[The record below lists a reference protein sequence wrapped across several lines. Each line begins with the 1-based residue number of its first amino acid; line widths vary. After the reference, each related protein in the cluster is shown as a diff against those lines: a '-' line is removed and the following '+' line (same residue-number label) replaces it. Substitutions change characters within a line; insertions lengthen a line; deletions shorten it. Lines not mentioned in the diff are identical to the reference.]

1 MECVYES
8 EREIDMDKFSLL
20 NRVDSPKDLKR
31 LKMDELKQLA
41 EEIRQFL
48 LEKVSRTGGH
58 LASNL
63 GVVELTIAL
72 HYVFNSPFDK
82 VIWDVGHQAYV
93 HKILTGRREQFDT
106 LRQFGG
112 LSGFPK
118 RSESVH
124 DIFDTGHS
132 STSISVALGM
142 ARARDLKNEKYN
154 VVAVIGD
161 GALTGGMAFEALN
174 DAGHSRTNLIV
185 ILNDNEMSISENV
198 GALAAYLSKLR
209 SNPRYTRVKK
219 GVDSLVRRIPFM
231 GQYFA
236 DMIER
241 FKNSF
246 KYLVISGM
254 LFEQMGFTYMG
265 PIDGHNLLALID
277 VMKRVIMMEGPVLIH
292 VVTKKGKG
300 YDFAEQN
307 PELFHGVP
315 PFDIQSGE
323 VMSRKEV
330 TFSQAFGQHLVEM
343 AERDPRVVAITA
355 AMPEGTG
362 LVEFKKRFPNRFFD
376 VGIAEEHAVT
386 MAAGLAASGFRP
398 YVAIYSTFL
407 QRAYDQILHDVCL
420 QGLPVVLAIDRAG
433 IVGEDGETH
442 QGIFDISYL
451 RHIPNITV
459 MAPKNVEELKYML
472 DYSLTID
479 GPVAIRYPKGNTGID
494 GLFPANSLEGLKWE
508 TLVNGNDCCIFS
520 FGRMLKV
527 ALEVASIL
535 KRDGISVR
543 VVNARVIKPLDKQL
557 LMDISNRINKWVTLE
572 DSIIQGG
579 FGSSVNEFVM
589 AHQLPVSVVNLGI
602 DDCFVPH
609 GSVERLLGELGL
621 DSNSVAF
628 KVKKFLS
635 GYRKRAYVNF

>member
-1 MECVYES
+1 MGRYPLLEC
-8 EREIDMDKFSLL
+8 I
-20 NRVDSPKDLKR
+20 DSPKDLKR
-31 LKMDELKQLA
+31 LNIGELKQLA
-41 EEIRQFL
+41 EEIRRFL
-48 LEKVSRTGGH
+48 LDKVSKTGGH

-82 VIWDVGHQAYV
+82 IIWDVGHQAYV
-93 HKILTGRREQFDT
+93 HKILTGRRDQFDS

-118 RSESVH
+118 RKESVH
-124 DIFDTGHS
+124 DVFDTGHS
-132 STSISVALGM
+132 STSISAALGM
-142 ARARDLKNEKYN
+142 ARARDLKNEKYS
-154 VVAVIGD
+154 VIAVIGD

-174 DAGHSRTNLIV
+174 DAGHSKTNLIV

-198 GALAAYLSKLR
+198 GALAAYLSRVR

-219 GVDSLVRRIPFM
+219 GINSLLRKIPRM

-236 DMIER
+236 NLIEK

-246 KYLVISGM
+246 KYLLISGM
-254 LFEQMGFTYMG
+254 FFEQMGFTYIG
-265 PIDGHNLLALID
+265 PIDGHNLAALID
-277 VMKRVIMMEGPVLIH
+277 VLKRATMVEGPVLIH
-292 VVTKKGKG
+292 VVTEKGRG
-300 YDFAEQN
+300 YGFAEKN

-315 PFDIQSGE
+315 PFNVHSGE
-323 VMSRKEV
+323 ISVKGEV
-330 TFSQAFGQHLVEM
+330 TFSHVFGQHLVEM
-343 AERDPRVVAITA
+343 AQQDPRIVAITA

-362 LVEFKKRFPNRFFD
+362 LIEFKKRFPNRFFD
-376 VGIAEEHAVT
+376 VGIAEQHAVT
-386 MAAGLAASGFRP
+386 MAAGLAANGFRP

-420 QGLPVVLAIDRAG
+420 QNLPVVLAVDRAG

-442 QGIFDISYL
+442 HGVFDISYL

-459 MAPKNVEELKYML
+459 MAPKNIAELKEML
-472 DYSLTID
+472 DYSLTME

-494 GLFPANSLEGLKWE
+494 DASPVKPLEGLKWE
-508 TLVNGNDCCIFS
+508 TMVNGSDCCIFS

-535 KRDGISVR
+535 RRDGISTC
-543 VVNARVIKPLDKQL
+543 VVNARIIKPLDEQL
-557 LMDISNRINKWVTLE
+557 LMDISNCIVRWITLE
-572 DSIIQGG
+572 DTALQGG
-579 FGSSVNEFVM
+579 FGSSINEFVA
-589 AHQLPVSVVNLGI
+589 AHQLPVCVMNLGVN
-602 DDCFVPH
+602 DSFVPH
-609 GSVERLLGELGL
+609 GSVERLLNELGL
-621 DSNSVAF
+621 DSHSVAF
-628 KVKKFLS
+628 KIKKFLS

>member
-1 MECVYES
+1 MLK
-8 EREIDMDKFSLL
+8 RI
-20 NRVDSPKDLKR
+20 DSPKDLKC
-31 LKMDELKQLA
+31 LNIDELKQLA
-41 EEIRQFL
+41 GEIRQFL
-48 LEKVSRTGGH
+48 LDKVSKTGGH

-82 VIWDVGHQAYV
+82 IIWDVGHQAYV
-93 HKILTGRREQFDT
+93 HKILTGRREQFDS

-124 DIFDTGHS
+124 DVFDTGHS
-132 STSISVALGM
+132 STSISAALGM
-142 ARARDLKNEKYN
+142 ARARDLKNEKYS

-174 DAGHSRTNLIV
+174 DAGHSKTNLIV
-185 ILNDNEMSISENV
+185 VLNDNEMSISENV

-219 GVDSLVRRIPFM
+219 GIDSLVRKIPWV
-231 GQYFA
+231 GQHSA
-236 DMIER
+236 NLIER

-254 LFEQMGFTYMG
+254 FFEQMGFTYIG
-265 PIDGHNLLALID
+265 PIDGHNLAALID
-277 VMKRVIMMEGPVLIH
+277 VMKRATMVEGPVFIH

-300 YDFAEQN
+300 YDFAEKN

-315 PFDIQSGE
+315 PFDIHSGE
-323 VMSRKEV
+323 ISAKGEV

-343 AERDPRVVAITA
+343 AQQDPRIVAITA

-376 VGIAEEHAVT
+376 VGIAEQHAVT
-386 MAAGLAASGFRP
+386 MAAGLAANGFRP

-420 QGLPVVLAIDRAG
+420 QNLPVVLAVDRAG

-442 QGIFDISYL
+442 HGVFDISYM

-459 MAPKNVEELKYML
+459 MAPKNIDELKEML
-472 DYSLTID
+472 DYSLTME

-494 GLFPANSLEGLKWE
+494 NIFPAKPLEGLKWE
-508 TLVNGNDCCIFS
+508 TMVNGSDCCIFS

-535 KRDGISVR
+535 RRDGISAR
-543 VVNARVIKPLDKQL
+543 VINARIIKPLDEQL
-557 LMDISNRINKWVTLE
+557 LMDISNRINKWITLE
-572 DSIIQGG
+572 DTILQGG
-579 FGSSVNEFVM
+579 FGSSINEFVA
-589 AHQLPVSVVNLGI
+589 AHQLPVSVMNLGVG
-602 DDCFVPH
+602 DRFVPH
-609 GSVERLLGELGL
+609 GSVERLLSELGL

>member
-1 MECVYES
+1 
-8 EREIDMDKFSLL
+8 MDRYPILK
-20 NRVDSPKDLKR
+20 RIDSPKDLKG
-31 LKMDELKQLA
+31 LNINELKQLA

-48 LEKVSRTGGH
+48 LEKVSKTGGH

-82 VIWDVGHQAYV
+82 IIWDVGHQAYV
-93 HKILTGRREQFDT
+93 HKILTGRKEQFDS

-124 DIFDTGHS
+124 DVFDTGHS
-132 STSISVALGM
+132 STSISAALGM
-142 ARARDLKNEKYN
+142 ARARDLKGEEYS
-154 VVAVIGD
+154 VIAVIGD

-174 DAGHSRTNLIV
+174 DAGHSKTNLIV
-185 ILNDNEMSISENV
+185 VLNDNEMSISENV
-198 GALAAYLSKLR
+198 GALAAYLSRLR

-219 GVDSLVRRIPFM
+219 GIDSLVRKIPWV
-231 GQYFA
+231 GHYSA
-236 DMIER
+236 DLIEK

-254 LFEQMGFTYMG
+254 FFEQMGFTYIG
-265 PIDGHNLLALID
+265 PIDGHNLTALID
-277 VMKRVIMMEGPVLIH
+277 VMKRATMVEGPVFIH
-292 VVTKKGKG
+292 VVTEKGKG
-300 YDFAEQN
+300 YDFAEKN
-307 PELFHGVP
+307 PEMFHGVP
-315 PFDIQSGE
+315 PFDVHSGE
-323 VMSRKEV
+323 MITRGEV

-343 AERDPRVVAITA
+343 AEQDPRIVAITA

-376 VGIAEEHAVT
+376 VGIAEQHAVT
-386 MAAGLAASGFRP
+386 MAAGLAANGFRP

-420 QGLPVVLAIDRAG
+420 QKLPVVLAVDRAG

-442 QGIFDISYL
+442 HGVFDISYM

-459 MAPKNVEELKYML
+459 MAPKNIDELKEML
-472 DYSLTID
+472 DYSLTME

-494 GLFPANSLEGLKWE
+494 NIFPVKPLLGLKWE
-508 TLVNGNDCCIFS
+508 TMVNGSDCCIFS

-527 ALEVASIL
+527 ALEVADIL
-535 KRDGISVR
+535 KRDGISAR
-543 VVNARVIKPLDKQL
+543 VVNARIIKPLDEQL
-557 LMDISNRINKWVTLE
+557 LMDISNRINKWITLE
-572 DSIIQGG
+572 DTALQGG
-579 FGSSVNEFVM
+579 FGSSINEFVA
-589 AHQLPVSVVNLGI
+589 AHQLPVSVMNLGVG
-602 DDCFVPH
+602 DRFVPH
-609 GSVERLLGELGL
+609 GSVERLLSELGL

>member
-1 MECVYES
+1 
-8 EREIDMDKFSLL
+8 MDRYPLL
-20 NRVDSPKDLKR
+20 KRIDSPKDLKC
-31 LKMDELKQLA
+31 LNIDELKQLA

-82 VIWDVGHQAYV
+82 IIWDVGHQAYV
-93 HKILTGRREQFDT
+93 HKILTGRREQFDS

-124 DIFDTGHS
+124 DVFDTGHS
-132 STSISVALGM
+132 STSISAALGM
-142 ARARDLKNEKYN
+142 ARARDLKNEKYS

-174 DAGHSRTNLIV
+174 DAGHSKTNLMV
-185 ILNDNEMSISENV
+185 VLNDNEMSISENV

-219 GVDSLVRRIPFM
+219 GIDSLVRKIPWV
-231 GQYFA
+231 GQYSA
-236 DMIER
+236 NLIER

-254 LFEQMGFTYMG
+254 FFEQMGFTYIG
-265 PIDGHNLLALID
+265 PIDGHNLAALID
-277 VMKRVIMMEGPVLIH
+277 VMKRATMVEGPVFIH

-300 YDFAEQN
+300 YAFAEKK

-315 PFDIQSGE
+315 PFDVQSGE
-323 VMSRKEV
+323 ISAKGEV

-343 AERDPRVVAITA
+343 AQRDPRIVAITA

-376 VGIAEEHAVT
+376 VGIAEQHAVT
-386 MAAGLAASGFRP
+386 MAAGLAANGFRP

-420 QGLPVVLAIDRAG
+420 QNLPVVLAVDRAG

-442 QGIFDISYL
+442 QGVFDISYL

-459 MAPKNVEELKYML
+459 MAPKNIDELKEML
-472 DYSLTID
+472 DYSLTME

-494 GLFPANSLEGLKWE
+494 NIFPAKPLEGLKWE
-508 TLVNGNDCCIFS
+508 TMVNGSDCCIFS

-535 KRDGISVR
+535 RRDGISAR
-543 VVNARVIKPLDKQL
+543 VINARIIKPLDEQL
-557 LMDISNRINKWVTLE
+557 LMDISNRINKWITLE
-572 DSIIQGG
+572 DTVIQGG
-579 FGSSVNEFVM
+579 FGSSINEFVA
-589 AHQLPVSVVNLGI
+589 AHQLPVSVMNLGVG
-602 DDCFVPH
+602 DRFVPH
-609 GSVERLLGELGL
+609 GSVERLLRQLGL